1 MAIVK
6 KNAITEAAKHLY
18 DETEVFDDDEILV
31 SNRVS
36 FQKCLITFLTGT

>member
-1 MAIVK
+1 VAIVK
-6 KNAITEAAKHLY
+6 KNAITGVAKNLY

-36 FQKCLITFLTGT
+36 LKT